1 MTDTTKIYQSGYWI
15 AGILAVLSFFDV
27 VPSWVPVVI
36 GVGAFVLNWQSN
48 MQNRKARE
56 AIDDDLYARYA
67 PDLKRDF
74 VQDGANILD
83 RIRELGKKD
92 PELTKAMASIWP
104 SYELKWRER
113 YKEEMPQYM
122 HHAFLRDFEYINK
135 FDQMDTPL
143 ATATSYAL
151 MKRLEDFD
159 LWLKVTG
166 TEIADDEIEAAERE
180 LRAS

>member
-1 MTDTTKIYQSGYWI
+1 MTNLQTIYKSGYWI
-15 AGILAVLSFFDV
+15 AAVLMVLSLFHA
-27 VPSWVPVVI
+27 VPSWVAVVI

-48 MQNRKARE
+48 IQSRKPRE
-56 AIDDDLYARYA
+56 VIDVEMYARYA
-67 PDLKRDF
+67 PDLKKDF

-83 RIRELGKKD
+83 RIRELGEKD
-92 PELTKAMASIWP
+92 PELTKTMANIWP
-104 SYELKWRER
+104 AYELQWKER

-135 FDQMDTPL
+135 FDQMDTQI
-143 ATATSYAL
+143 ARATSYAL
-151 MKRLEDFD
+151 IKRLEDFD

-166 TEIADDEIEAAERE
+166 TKITDEEIEAAERE

>member
-1 MTDTTKIYQSGYWI
+1 MTDTAKIYKSGYWI
-15 AGILAVLSFFDV
+15 AGILAVLSFFGA
-27 VPSWVPVVI
+27 VPTWVPVVI

-48 MQNRKARE
+48 IQNRKARE

-83 RIRELGKKD
+83 RIDALKAKD
-92 PELTKAMASIWP
+92 PEMMKVMASVMAAFQVQWQA
-104 SYELKWRER
+104 K
-113 YKEEMPQYM
+113 YKEPLPQYM
-122 HHAFLRDFEYINK
+122 HHALLRDFEYINK
-135 FDQMDTPL
+135 FDQMDTQI
-143 ATATSYAL
+143 ARATSYAL

-166 TEIADDEIEAAERE
+166 TKITDEEVEASERE
-180 LRAS
+180 LRGS